1 MKKYVILCLV
11 TLFVFT
17 FSFIKITMAV
27 SDDSYIYYDGFK
39 NEISFSNDDL
49 FTDLKG
55 LMPGDEKVQNVTLKV
70 HYIFDITTLYLRV
83 DQNNSNSFDI
93 KTYVDDKLIGT
104 GDYVKL
110 GAFSEN
116 EDISLKVVIKVP
128 EETGNEIENLK
139 YDVTWDV
146 LVQKENAEVV
156 DVPKTN
162 DNIFIYV
169 LLLILSILM
178 MIFAFIKIN
187 KMRRSE

>member
-70 HYIFDITTLYLRV
+70 HNIFDITTLYLRV

-104 GDYVKL
+104 GDYVRL
-110 GAFSEN
+110 GSFSKN
-116 EDISLKVVIKVP
+116 DDIALKVVIKVP

-178 MIFAFIKIN
+178 MIFVFIKTN
-187 KMRRSE
+187 KMRRSK

>member
-1 MKKYVILCLV
+1 MKKNVILCLV

-70 HYIFDITTLYLRV
+70 RNIFDITTLYLRV

-93 KTYVDDKLIGT
+93 KTYADGKLIGT
-104 GDYVKL
+104 GDYVRL
-110 GAFSEN
+110 GSFSEN
-116 EDISLKVVIKVP
+116 DDISLRVVIKVP

-146 LVQKENAEVV
+146 LVQKENTEVV

-178 MIFAFIKIN
+178 MLFVFIKVN
-187 KMRRSE
+187 NMRRSK

>member
-27 SDDSYIYYDGFK
+27 SDDSYIYYDGVK

-70 HYIFDITTLYLRV
+70 RNIFDITTLYLKV

-93 KTYVDDKLIGT
+93 KTYADDKLIGT
-104 GDYVKL
+104 GDYVRL
-110 GAFSEN
+110 GSFSEN
-116 EDISLKVVIKVP
+116 DDIVLKVVIKVP

-139 YDVTWDV
+139 YDVTWNV
-146 LVQKENAEVV
+146 LVQKENTEVV

-178 MIFAFIKIN
+178 MIFVFIKVN
-187 KMRRSE
+187 NMRRSK

>member
-1 MKKYVILCLV
+1 MKVR
-11 TLFVFT
+11 
-17 FSFIKITMAV
+17 
-27 SDDSYIYYDGFK
+27 
-39 NEISFSNDDL
+39 N
-49 FTDLKG
+49 
-55 LMPGDEKVQNVTLKV
+55 
-70 HYIFDITTLYLRV
+70 IFDITTLYLKV

-139 YDVTWDV
+139 YDVTWNV
-146 LVQKENAEVV
+146 LAQKDNAEVV

-178 MIFAFIKIN
+178 MIFVFIKTN
-187 KMRRSE
+187 KMRRSK

>member
-27 SDDSYIYYDGFK
+27 SDDSYIYYDGVK

-49 FTDLKG
+49 FADLKG
-55 LMPGDEKVQNVTLKV
+55 LMPGDEKIQNVTLKV
-70 HYIFDITTLYLRV
+70 RNIFDITTLYLKV

-104 GDYVKL
+104 GDYVRL
-110 GAFSEN
+110 GSFSKN
-116 EDISLKVVIKVP
+116 DDIALKVVIKVP

-178 MIFAFIKIN
+178 MIFVFIKIN

>member
-1 MKKYVILCLV
+1 M
-11 TLFVFT
+11 
-17 FSFIKITMAV
+17 
-27 SDDSYIYYDGFK
+27 
-39 NEISFSNDDL
+39 
-49 FTDLKG
+49 
-55 LMPGDEKVQNVTLKV
+55 
-70 HYIFDITTLYLRV
+70 
-83 DQNNSNSFDI
+83 
-93 KTYVDDKLIGT
+93 DDKLIGT

-139 YDVTWDV
+139 YDVTWNV
-146 LVQKENAEVV
+146 LAQKDNAEVV

-178 MIFAFIKIN
+178 MIFVFIKTN
-187 KMRRSE
+187 KMRRSK